1 MGWEVPELDEEKGI
15 KLIFQ
20 AMHHALAK
28 VEGAYKMDYK
38 TETE

>member
-20 AMHHALAK
+20 AMHHTLAK
-28 VEGAYKMDYK
+28 VEGGYEMEYK